1 MRKSAFDRYD
11 NNHAVISKCLG
22 QIVGTNITQDRGMLN
37 KLTNIFAKKTD
48 RIGIEINSRKINIAQ
63 IVKQGQQYKLLK
75 NVSADVPEGVYRDG
89 QIVDSL
95 ALSELIKDTLK
106 VNKISSKKVS
116 TAVPMREAIIRVIPV
131 PAELDE
137 QELKDMVLVHE
148 AGMYLPYPREE
159 VDLDYVK
166 LGYFMDEDGIEKV
179 NVLLVATKKEVTD
192 LYAEIF
198 QQAELQMNVLEINSF
213 ALIRTIREQLRQFG
227 SKEAVVLVD
236 VEFDSTEIAIV
247 VEGVPQ
253 FSRTVP
259 IGIDQMRAAISHV
272 IDESETAFLEDI
284 DLLGNVQDGGDAGS
298 AQMQS
303 GKLALLKVL
312 GELTEELS
320 RSINF
325 YINQSEE
332 LEIAQL
338 LLAGPGA
345 GIGQMDEFFTQRLN
359 LPTMKVDPIV
369 TLALDVNEDIAPNQ
383 RPGLGI
389 VLGLGMRDV

>member
-1 MRKSAFDRYD
+1 
-11 NNHAVISKCLG
+11 
-22 QIVGTNITQDRGMLN
+22 MLKN
-37 KLTNIFAKKTD
+37 LTNIFAKNGGN
-48 RIGIEINSRKINIAQ
+48 IGIEINPQKIKVAQ
-63 IVKQGQQYKLLK
+63 IAKNGQQYKLLK
-75 NVSADVPEGVYRDG
+75 NVSADVPAGIFEDG
-89 QIVDSL
+89 KVIDSL
-95 ALSELIKDTLK
+95 SLSELIKDTLK
-106 VNKISSKKVS
+106 ANKISAKQVS

-137 QELKDMVLVHE
+137 NELKDMVLVHE

-159 VDLDYVK
+159 VDLDYAK

-192 LYAEIF
+192 LYNEIF
-198 QQAELQMNVLEINSF
+198 QQADLQMGVLEINSF

-259 IGIDQMRAAISHV
+259 IGTYQMR
-272 IDESETAFLEDI
+272 TAFSDAMGLPNTGETELLHDI
-284 DLLGNVQDGGDAGS
+284 DIIDGLSDSGGIDS
-298 AQMQS
+298 SQIES
-303 GKLALLKVL
+303 GKLALMKVME
-312 GELTEELS
+312 ELTEELS

-325 YINQSEE
+325 YINQSED

-345 GIGQMDEFFTQRLN
+345 GISQVDEFFTQKLN
-359 LPTMKVDPIV
+359 LPTMKIDPIT
-369 TLALDVNEDIAPNQ
+369 TLGLDVSQDIAPEY

-389 VLGLGMRDV
+389 VLGLGMRDI

>member
-1 MRKSAFDRYD
+1 
-11 NNHAVISKCLG
+11 
-22 QIVGTNITQDRGMLN
+22 MLN
-37 KLTNIFAKKTD
+37 TLTNIFAKSGD
-48 RIGIEINSRKINIAQ
+48 GVGIEINPQKINIAQ

-75 NVSADVPEGVYRDG
+75 NVSADIPEGVFEEG

-95 ALSELIKDTLK
+95 SLSELIKDTLK
-106 VNKISSKKVS
+106 ANKISATKVF
-116 TAVPMREAIIRVIPV
+116 TGVPMREAIIRVIPV

-137 QELKDMVLVHE
+137 AELKDMVMVHE

-192 LYAEIF
+192 LYTEVF
-198 QQAELQMNVLEINSF
+198 EQANLKLSVLEINSF

-236 VEFDSTEIAIV
+236 LEFDSTEIAIV

-259 IGIDQMRAAISHV
+259 IGTYQMRAAFSQAMSLP
-272 IDESETAFLEDI
+272 DTGATEMLYDI
-284 DLLGNVQDGGDAGS
+284 DILNGIEDSTGVDSSQIE
-298 AQMQS
+298 S
-303 GKLALLKVL
+303 GKAALIKVL
-312 GELTEELS
+312 GELSDELS

-325 YINQSEE
+325 YINQSED

-345 GIGQMDEFFTQRLN
+345 GIRQVDEFFTQKLN
-359 LPTMKVDPIV
+359 LPTIKVDPIA
-369 TLALDVNEDIAPNQ
+369 TLGLDLNQDIASDR

-389 VLGLGMRDV
+389 VLGLGMRDL

>member
-1 MRKSAFDRYD
+1 
-11 NNHAVISKCLG
+11 
-22 QIVGTNITQDRGMLN
+22 MLKN
-37 KLTNIFAKKTD
+37 LTNIFAKNGD
-48 RIGIEINSRKINIAQ
+48 SIGIEINPQRINIAQ
-63 IVKQGQQYKLLK
+63 IAKNGQQYKLLK
-75 NVSADVPEGVYRDG
+75 NVSAAIPAGVFEDG
-89 QIVDSL
+89 KIIDSL
-95 ALSELIKDTLK
+95 SLSELIKDTLK
-106 VNKISSKKVS
+106 VNKISAKKVS

-137 QELKDMVLVHE
+137 NELKDMVLVHE

-159 VDLDYVK
+159 VDLDYAK

-192 LYAEIF
+192 LYNEVF
-198 QQAELQMNVLEINSF
+198 QQADLQMGVLEINSF

-259 IGIDQMRAAISHV
+259 IGTYQMR
-272 IDESETAFLEDI
+272 TAFSDAMGLPNTGETELLHDI
-284 DLLGNVQDGGDAGS
+284 DIIDGLSDSGEIDS
-298 AQMQS
+298 SQIES
-303 GKLALLKVL
+303 GKLALMKVME
-312 GELTEELS
+312 ELTEELS

-325 YINQSEE
+325 YINQSED

-345 GIGQMDEFFTQRLN
+345 GISQVDEFFTQKLN
-359 LPTMKVDPIV
+359 LPTMKIDPV
-369 TLALDVNEDIAPNQ
+369 TTLGLDISQDIAPEY
-383 RPGLGI
+383 RPSLGI
-389 VLGLGMRDV
+389 VLGLGMRDI

>member
-1 MRKSAFDRYD
+1 
-11 NNHAVISKCLG
+11 
-22 QIVGTNITQDRGMLN
+22 MLKN
-37 KLTNIFAKKTD
+37 LTNMFAKQGD
-48 RIGIEINSRKINIAQ
+48 SVGIEINAQKINVAQ
-63 IVKQGQQYKLLK
+63 IAKQGQQYKLLK
-75 NVSADVPEGVYRDG
+75 NISADIPEGVYEDG
-89 QIVDSL
+89 EIVDSL
-95 ALSELIKDTLK
+95 ILSELIKDTLK
-106 VNKISSKKVS
+106 ANKINAKKVS

-137 QELKDMVLVHE
+137 AELKDMVLVHE

-159 VDLDYVK
+159 VDLDYAK

-192 LYAEIF
+192 LYTEIF
-198 QQAELQMNVLEINSF
+198 EQADLQINVLEINSF
-213 ALIRTIREQLRQFG
+213 ALIRTLREHLRQFG

-236 VEFDSTEIAIV
+236 IEFDSTEIAIV

-259 IGIDQMRAAISHV
+259 IGTYQMR
-272 IDESETAFLEDI
+272 TAFSRAMNLPVTGDSEI
-284 DLLGNVQDGGDAGS
+284 LYEVDLLDGASDDSDDTS
-298 AQMQS
+298 ASQIEVGQ
-303 GKLALLKVL
+303 LALLKII

-325 YINQSEE
+325 YINQSED

-345 GIGQMDEFFTQRLN
+345 GINQIDEFFTQKLN
-359 LPTMKVDPIV
+359 LPTAKVDPIAA
-369 TLALDVNEDIAPNQ
+369 LALDAGQKISAKE
-383 RPGLGI
+383 RPSLGI
-389 VLGLGMRDV
+389 VLGLSMREE

>member
-1 MRKSAFDRYD
+1 MLK
-11 NNHAVISKCLG
+11 
-22 QIVGTNITQDRGMLN
+22 NI
-37 KLTNIFAKKTD
+37 TNIFAKQGD
-48 RIGIEINSRKINIAQ
+48 NVGIEINAQKINIAQ
-63 IVKQGQQYKLLK
+63 IAKQGQQYKLLK
-75 NVSADVPEGVYRDG
+75 NVSADIPEGVYEDG

-95 ALSELIKDTLK
+95 TLSELIKDTLK
-106 VNKISSKKVS
+106 ANKISAKKVS
-116 TAVPMREAIIRVIPV
+116 SAVPMREAIIRVIPV

-137 QELKDMVLVHE
+137 AELKDMVLVHE

-159 VDLDYVK
+159 VDLDYAK

-192 LYAEIF
+192 LYTEIF
-198 QQAELQMNVLEINSF
+198 EQADLEINVLEINSF
-213 ALIRTIREQLRQFG
+213 ALIRTLREQLRQFG

-236 VEFDSTEIAIV
+236 LEFDSTEIAIV

-259 IGIDQMRAAISHV
+259 IGTYQMRAAFSQAMNLPVTGGTEILHQ
-272 IDESETAFLEDI
+272 I
-284 DLLGNVQDGGDAGS
+284 DLLDGIDQDSGDIDS
-298 AQMQS
+298 SQIES
-303 GKLALLKVL
+303 GQTALLKIL

-325 YINQSEE
+325 YINQSED

-345 GIGQMDEFFTQRLN
+345 GISQVDEFFTQKLN
-359 LPTMKVDPIV
+359 LPTMKVDPI
-369 TLALDVNEDIAPNQ
+369 TSLALDVNQDIAPKY

-389 VLGLGMRDV
+389 VLGLGIREQ

>member
-1 MRKSAFDRYD
+1 
-11 NNHAVISKCLG
+11 
-22 QIVGTNITQDRGMLN
+22 MLKN
-37 KLTNIFAKKTD
+37 LTNIFVKNGGN
-48 RIGIEINSRKINIAQ
+48 IGIEINTQKINIAQ
-63 IVKQGQQYKLLK
+63 IAKNGQQYKLLK
-75 NVSADVPEGVYRDG
+75 NVSANIPEGVFEDG
-89 QIVDSL
+89 KIVDSL
-95 ALSELIKDTLK
+95 SLSELIKDTLK
-106 VNKISSKKVS
+106 ANKISAKKVS

-137 QELKDMVLVHE
+137 NELKDMVLVHE

-159 VDLDYVK
+159 VDLDYAK

-192 LYAEIF
+192 LYNEVF
-198 QQAELQMNVLEINSF
+198 QQADLQMGVLEINSF

-236 VEFDSTEIAIV
+236 IEFDSTEIAIV

-259 IGIDQMRAAISHV
+259 IGTYQMR
-272 IDESETAFLEDI
+272 TAFSDAMGLPNTGETELLHDI
-284 DLLGNVQDGGDAGS
+284 DIIDGLSDSGGIDS
-298 AQMQS
+298 SQIES
-303 GKLALLKVL
+303 GKLALMKIME
-312 GELTEELS
+312 ELTEELS

-325 YINQSEE
+325 YINQSED

-338 LLAGPGA
+338 LIAGPGA
-345 GIGQMDEFFTQRLN
+345 GITQVDEFFTQKLN
-359 LPTMKVDPIV
+359 LPTMKIDPV
-369 TLALDVNEDIAPNQ
+369 TTLGLDLSQDIAPEY
-383 RPGLGI
+383 RPGMGI

>member
-1 MRKSAFDRYD
+1 MLK
-11 NNHAVISKCLG
+11 
-22 QIVGTNITQDRGMLN
+22 NI
-37 KLTNIFAKKTD
+37 TNIFAKQGD
-48 RIGIEINSRKINIAQ
+48 SVGIEINAQKINIAQ
-63 IVKQGQQYKLLK
+63 ISKQGQQYKLLK
-75 NVSADVPEGVYRDG
+75 NVSADIPEGVYEDG

-95 ALSELIKDTLK
+95 TLSELIKDTLK
-106 VNKISSKKVS
+106 ANKISAKQVS
-116 TAVPMREAIIRVIPV
+116 TAVPMREAIIRLIPV

-137 QELKDMVLVHE
+137 AELKDMVLVHE

-159 VDLDYVK
+159 VDLDYAK

-192 LYAEIF
+192 LYTEIF
-198 QQAELQMNVLEINSF
+198 EQAELKVNVLEINSF
-213 ALIRTIREQLRQFG
+213 ALIRTLREQLRQFG

-236 VEFDSTEIAIV
+236 LEFDSTEIAIV

-259 IGIDQMRAAISHV
+259 IGTHQMRAAFSQAMNMPV
-272 IDESETAFLEDI
+272 TGGSEILQNL
-284 DLLGNVQDGGDAGS
+284 DLLDGIDDTGELDAS
-298 AQMQS
+298 QIES
-303 GKLALLKVL
+303 GQTALLKIL

-325 YINQSEE
+325 YINQSED

-345 GIGQMDEFFTQRLN
+345 GISQVDEFFTQKLN
-359 LPTMKVDPIV
+359 LPTVKVDPIA
-369 TLALDVNEDIAPNQ
+369 TLGLDTSQDIAQ
-383 RPGLGI
+383 RHRPGLGI
-389 VLGLGMRDV
+389 VLGLGMRDS

>member
-1 MRKSAFDRYD
+1 
-11 NNHAVISKCLG
+11 
-22 QIVGTNITQDRGMLN
+22 MLN
-37 KLTNIFAKKTD
+37 NLTNIFTKKGGS
-48 RIGIEINSRKINIAQ
+48 IGIEINPQRINIAQ
-63 IVKQGQQYKLLK
+63 IAKNGQQYKLLK
-75 NVSADVPEGVYRDG
+75 NVSADIPDGIYEDG
-89 QIVDSL
+89 QIIDSL
-95 ALSELIKDTLK
+95 SLSELIKDTLK
-106 VNKISSKKVS
+106 VNKIAAKNVS

-137 QELKDMVLVHE
+137 DELKDMVMVHE

-159 VDLDYVK
+159 VDLDYAK

-179 NVLLVATKKEVTD
+179 NVLLVATRKEVTD
-192 LYAEIF
+192 LYSEIF
-198 QQAELQMNVLEINSF
+198 QQADLQMEVLEINSF

-236 VEFDSTEIAIV
+236 IEFDSTEIAIV

-259 IGIDQMRAAISHV
+259 IGTYQMRMAFSQAMGLPNTGATELLHD
-272 IDESETAFLEDI
+272 IDIIDGLENTEDI
-284 DLLGNVQDGGDAGS
+284 DSSQIESGRS
-298 AQMQS
+298 ALM
-303 GKLALLKVL
+303 KIL

-325 YINQSEE
+325 YINQSED

-345 GIGQMDEFFTQRLN
+345 GINQVDNFFTQKMN
-359 LPTMKVDPIV
+359 LPTMKVDPI
-369 TLALDVNEDIAPNQ
+369 TSLGLDIGQDIAPEY

-389 VLGLGMRDV
+389 VLGLGVRDL

>member
-1 MRKSAFDRYD
+1 
-11 NNHAVISKCLG
+11 
-22 QIVGTNITQDRGMLN
+22 MLKN
-37 KLTNIFAKKTD
+37 LTSVFAKKGD
-48 RIGIEINSRKINIAQ
+48 SVGIEINAQKINIAQ
-63 IVKQGQQYKLLK
+63 IAKQGQQYKLIK
-75 NVSADVPEGVYRDG
+75 NVSADIPEGVYEDG
-89 QIVDSL
+89 KIIDSL

-106 VNKISSKKVS
+106 AHKISAKKVS

-137 QELKDMVLVHE
+137 AELKDMVLVHE

-159 VDLDYVK
+159 VDLDYAK

-192 LYAEIF
+192 LYTEIF
-198 QQAELQMNVLEINSF
+198 EQADLEINVLEINSF
-213 ALIRTIREQLRQFG
+213 ALIRTLREQLRQFG
-227 SKEAVVLVD
+227 AKEAVVLVD
-236 VEFDSTEIAIV
+236 LEFDSTEIAIV

-259 IGIDQMRAAISHV
+259 IGTHQMRSAFSEAINLPATGG
-272 IDESETAFLEDI
+272 SEIMDHL
-284 DLLGNVQDGGDAGS
+284 DLLDNIEDTGEIDPSQIE
-298 AQMQS
+298 S
-303 GKLALLKVL
+303 GQTALMKVL

-325 YINQSEE
+325 YINQSED

-345 GIGQMDEFFTQRLN
+345 GISQVDDFFTQKLS
-359 LPTMKVDPIV
+359 LPTMKIDPV
-369 TLALDVNEDIAPNQ
+369 AALALDTAQEIAPKH

-389 VLGLGMRDV
+389 VLGLGMREQ

>member
-1 MRKSAFDRYD
+1 
-11 NNHAVISKCLG
+11 
-22 QIVGTNITQDRGMLN
+22 MLKN
-37 KLTNIFAKKTD
+37 LTNIFAKQGD
-48 RIGIEINSRKINIAQ
+48 IVGVEINSQKINVAQ
-63 IVKQGQQYKLLK
+63 IAKQGQQYKLLK
-75 NVSADVPEGVYRDG
+75 NVSADIPEGVYEDG
-89 QIVDSL
+89 KIVDSL

-106 VNKISSKKVS
+106 ANKISAKKVA

-137 QELKDMVLVHE
+137 AELKDMVLVHE

-159 VDLDYVK
+159 VDLDYTK

-192 LYAEIF
+192 LYIEIF
-198 QQAELQMNVLEINSF
+198 EQANLEINVLEINSF
-213 ALIRTIREQLRQFG
+213 ALIRTLREQLRQFG

-236 VEFDSTEIAIV
+236 LEFDSTEIAIV

-259 IGIDQMRAAISHV
+259 IGTHQMHSAFSEAVNLPDTFGSEIMQNLDLLDGIDDSGT
-272 IDESETAFLEDI
+272 IDES
-284 DLLGNVQDGGDAGS
+284 
-298 AQMQS
+298 QMES
-303 GKLALLKVL
+303 GQAALLKVL

-325 YINQSEE
+325 YINQSED

-338 LLAGPGA
+338 LLAGPGG
-345 GIGQMDEFFTQRLN
+345 GINQVDEFFTQKLN
-359 LPTMKVDPIV
+359 LPTMKIDPIAS
-369 TLALDVNEDIAPNQ
+369 LALETSQDIAPKH

-389 VLGLGMRDV
+389 VLGLGMRE

>member
-1 MRKSAFDRYD
+1 M
-11 NNHAVISKCLG
+11 LG
-22 QIVGTNITQDRGMLN
+22 
-37 KLTNIFAKKTD
+37 KLTDIFAKKSNS
-48 RIGIEINSRKINIAQ
+48 IGIEINPQRINIAQ
-63 IVKQGQQYKLLK
+63 IVKQGQQHKLLK
-75 NVSADVPEGVYRDG
+75 NISAALPEGVYEDG
-89 QIVDSL
+89 EIVDAL
-95 ALSELIKDTLK
+95 TLSELIKDTLK
-106 VNKISSKKVS
+106 ANKINTKNVN

-179 NVLLVATKKEVTD
+179 NVLLVATRKEVTD
-192 LYAEIF
+192 LYLEIF
-198 QQAELQMNVLEINSF
+198 QQAELKLNVLEINSF

-236 VEFDSTEIAIV
+236 IEFDSTEIAIV

-259 IGIDQMRAAISHV
+259 LGVSQMRVAFSQAMGLPLV
-272 IDESETAFLEDI
+272 NETDVLEDI
-284 DLLGNVQDGGDAGS
+284 DLIAALQDGNTGEASPMTPGI
-298 AQMQS
+298 A
-303 GKLALLKVL
+303 AIVKVL
-312 GELTEELS
+312 GELTEELG

-325 YINQSEE
+325 YLNQSED

-345 GIGQMDEFFTQRLN
+345 AIGKIDEFFTQRLN
-359 LPTMKVDPIV
+359 LPTMQVDPV
-369 TLALDVNEDIAPNQ
+369 VALGLETNQILSLNE
-383 RPGLGI
+383 RSGLGI
-389 VLGLGMRDV
+389 VLGLGMREV

>member
-1 MRKSAFDRYD
+1 
-11 NNHAVISKCLG
+11 
-22 QIVGTNITQDRGMLN
+22 MLN

-48 RIGIEINSRKINIAQ
+48 RIGIELNSRKINIAQ
-63 IVKQGQQYKLLK
+63 IVKQGQQYKLIK
-75 NVSADVPEGVYRDG
+75 NVSADVPEGVYKDG

-95 ALSELIKDTLK
+95 TLSELIKDTLK
-106 VNKISSKKVS
+106 ANKISGKKVS

-198 QQAELQMNVLEINSF
+198 QQAELQMSVLEINSF

>member
-1 MRKSAFDRYD
+1 
-11 NNHAVISKCLG
+11 
-22 QIVGTNITQDRGMLN
+22 MLKN
-37 KLTNIFAKKTD
+37 LTNIFNKKGGS
-48 RIGIEINSRKINIAQ
+48 IGIEINPQKINIAQ
-63 IVKQGQQYKLLK
+63 IAKNGQQPKLLK
-75 NVSADVPEGVYRDG
+75 NVSADIPPGIYEDG

-95 ALSELIKDTLK
+95 SLSELIKDTLK
-106 VNKISSKKVS
+106 VNKITAKNVS

-137 QELKDMVLVHE
+137 DELKDMVMVHE

-159 VDLDYVK
+159 VDLDYAK

-179 NVLLVATKKEVTD
+179 NVLLVATRKEVTD
-192 LYAEIF
+192 LYSEIF
-198 QQAELQMNVLEINSF
+198 QQADLQMGVLEINSF

-259 IGIDQMRAAISHV
+259 IGTYQMRMAFSQAIGLPDTGATELLHD
-272 IDESETAFLEDI
+272 IDIIDGLEDTG
-284 DLLGNVQDGGDAGS
+284 DLDSSQIE
-298 AQMQS
+298 S
-303 GKLALLKVL
+303 GKAALMKIL

-325 YINQSEE
+325 YINQSED

-345 GIGQMDEFFTQRLN
+345 GISQVDEFFTQKLN
-359 LPTMKVDPIV
+359 LPTMKVDPI
-369 TLALDVNEDIAPNQ
+369 TSLGLDADQDIAPER

-389 VLGLGMRDV
+389 VLGLGMRDL

>member
-1 MRKSAFDRYD
+1 MLDT
-11 NNHAVISKCLG
+11 IS
-22 QIVGTNITQDRGMLN
+22 
-37 KLTNIFAKKTD
+37 NIFGKKTD
-48 RIGIEINSRKINIAQ
+48 NIGIEINPQQINIAQ
-63 IVKQGQQYKLLK
+63 IVKQGQQYKLIK
-75 NVSADVPEGVYRDG
+75 NVSADIPEGVYEDG
-89 QIVDSL
+89 QIVDAL
-95 ALSELIKDTLK
+95 TLSELIKDTLK
-106 VNKISSKKVS
+106 TNKISGKKVA

-137 QELKDMVLVHE
+137 EELKDMVLVHE

-179 NVLLVATKKEVTD
+179 NVLLVATRKEVTD
-192 LYAEIF
+192 LYLEIF
-198 QQAELQMNVLEINSF
+198 QQAELEMNVLEINSF

-236 VEFDSTEIAIV
+236 IEFDSTEIAIV

-259 IGIDQMRAAISHV
+259 IGTYQMRAGFSQAMELPVSN
-272 IDESETAFLEDI
+272 DTELLQDI
-284 DLLGNVQDGGDAGS
+284 DLIGDSA
-298 AQMQS
+298 AQMTPGVS
-303 GKLALLKVL
+303 AVLKVL
-312 GELTEELS
+312 GELTDELG

-325 YINQSEE
+325 YLNQSED

-345 GIGQMDEFFTQRLN
+345 GLGQIDEFFTQRLN
-359 LPTMKVDPIV
+359 LPTMQIDPV
-369 TLALDVNEDIAPNQ
+369 VALGLEVNENIAPVQ

-389 VLGLGMRDV
+389 VLGLGMRGV

>member
-1 MRKSAFDRYD
+1 
-11 NNHAVISKCLG
+11 
-22 QIVGTNITQDRGMLN
+22 MLKN
-37 KLTNIFAKKTD
+37 LTNIFAKQGD
-48 RIGIEINSRKINIAQ
+48 IVGVEINSQKINVAQ
-63 IVKQGQQYKLLK
+63 IAKQGQQYKLLK
-75 NVSADVPEGVYRDG
+75 NVSADIPEGVYEDG
-89 QIVDSL
+89 KIVDSL

-106 VNKISSKKVS
+106 VNKISAKKVT

-137 QELKDMVLVHE
+137 AELKDMVLVHE

-159 VDLDYVK
+159 VDLDYAK

-192 LYAEIF
+192 LYIEIF
-198 QQAELQMNVLEINSF
+198 EQANLEINVLEINSF
-213 ALIRTIREQLRQFG
+213 ALIRTLREQLRQFG

-236 VEFDSTEIAIV
+236 LEFDSTEIAIV

-259 IGIDQMRAAISHV
+259 IGTHQMHSAF
-272 IDESETAFLEDI
+272 SEAVNLPDTVGSEIMQNL
-284 DLLGNVQDGGDAGS
+284 DLLDGIDDSGTMDAS
-298 AQMQS
+298 QMES
-303 GKLALLKVL
+303 GQAALLKVL

-325 YINQSEE
+325 YINQSED

-338 LLAGPGA
+338 LLAGPGG
-345 GIGQMDEFFTQRLN
+345 GINQVDEFFTQKLN
-359 LPTMKVDPIV
+359 LPTMKIDPIAS
-369 TLALDVNEDIAPNQ
+369 LALDTSQDIAPKH

-389 VLGLGMRDV
+389 VLGLGMRE

>member
-1 MRKSAFDRYD
+1 
-11 NNHAVISKCLG
+11 
-22 QIVGTNITQDRGMLN
+22 MLKN
-37 KLTNIFAKKTD
+37 LTNIFAKQGD
-48 RIGIEINSRKINIAQ
+48 IVGIEINSQKINVAQ
-63 IVKQGQQYKLLK
+63 IAKQGQQYKLLK
-75 NVSADVPEGVYRDG
+75 NVSADIPEGVYEDG
-89 QIVDSL
+89 KIVDSL

-106 VNKISSKKVS
+106 ANKISAKKVA

-137 QELKDMVLVHE
+137 AELKDMVLVHE

-159 VDLDYVK
+159 VDLDYAK

-192 LYAEIF
+192 LYIEIF
-198 QQAELQMNVLEINSF
+198 EQANLEINVLEINSF
-213 ALIRTIREQLRQFG
+213 ALIRTLREQLRQFG

-236 VEFDSTEIAIV
+236 LEFDSTEIAIV

-259 IGIDQMRAAISHV
+259 IGTHQMYSAF
-272 IDESETAFLEDI
+272 SEAVSLPDTGGSEIMQNL
-284 DLLGNVQDGGDAGS
+284 DLLDGIDDSGTIDAS
-298 AQMQS
+298 QMES
-303 GKLALLKVL
+303 GQAALLKVL

-325 YINQSEE
+325 YINQSED

-338 LLAGPGA
+338 LLAGPGG
-345 GIGQMDEFFTQRLN
+345 GINQVDEFFTQKLN
-359 LPTMKVDPIV
+359 LPTMKIDPIAA
-369 TLALDVNEDIAPNQ
+369 LALDTNQDIAPKH

-389 VLGLGMRDV
+389 VLGLGMRE

>member
-1 MRKSAFDRYD
+1 
-11 NNHAVISKCLG
+11 
-22 QIVGTNITQDRGMLN
+22 MLN
-37 KLTNIFAKKTD
+37 KLTNIFAKKTN

-63 IVKQGQQYKLLK
+63 IVKKGQQYKLIK
-75 NVSADVPEGVYRDG
+75 NVSADVPEGVYKDG

-95 ALSELIKDTLK
+95 TLSELIKDTLK
-106 VNKISSKKVS
+106 VNKISGKKVS
-116 TAVPMREAIIRVIPV
+116 AAVPMREAIIRVIPV

-192 LYAEIF
+192 LYTEIF
-198 QQAELQMNVLEINSF
+198 QQAELQMSVLEINSF

-259 IGIDQMRAAISHV
+259 IGIDQMRAALSHV
-272 IDESETAFLEDI
+272 IDESETKFLDDI
-284 DLLGNVQDGGDAGS
+284 NLLDNVQDGDSAGS

-303 GKLALLKVL
+303 GRLALLKVL
-312 GELTEELS
+312 EELTEELS

-325 YINQSEE
+325 YLNQSEE

>member
-1 MRKSAFDRYD
+1 
-11 NNHAVISKCLG
+11 
-22 QIVGTNITQDRGMLN
+22 MLN
-37 KLTNIFAKKTD
+37 TLTNIFAKSGD
-48 RIGIEINSRKINIAQ
+48 SVGIEINPQKINIAQ

-75 NVSADVPEGVYRDG
+75 NVSADIPEGVFEEG

-95 ALSELIKDTLK
+95 SLSELIKDTLK
-106 VNKISSKKVS
+106 ANKISATKVF

-137 QELKDMVLVHE
+137 AELKDMVMVHE

-192 LYAEIF
+192 LYTEVF
-198 QQAELQMNVLEINSF
+198 EQAELKLSVLEINSF

-236 VEFDSTEIAIV
+236 LEFDSTEIAIV

-259 IGIDQMRAAISHV
+259 IGTYQMRAAFSQAMSLPDTGATEMLYE
-272 IDESETAFLEDI
+272 IDILKGI
-284 DLLGNVQDGGDAGS
+284 GDSTGVDS
-298 AQMQS
+298 SQIES
-303 GKLALLKVL
+303 GKAALIKIL
-312 GELTEELS
+312 GELSDELS

-325 YINQSEE
+325 YINQSED

-345 GIGQMDEFFTQRLN
+345 GIRQVDEFFTQKLN
-359 LPTMKVDPIV
+359 LPTIKVDPIA
-369 TLALDVNEDIAPNQ
+369 ALGLDLNQDIASD
-383 RPGLGI
+383 RRSGLGI
-389 VLGLGMRDV
+389 VLGLGMRDL

>member
-1 MRKSAFDRYD
+1 
-11 NNHAVISKCLG
+11 
-22 QIVGTNITQDRGMLN
+22 MLN
-37 KLTNIFAKKTD
+37 NLTSIFAKKSD
-48 RIGIEINSRKINIAQ
+48 RIGIEINPQKINIAQ
-63 IVKQGQQYKLLK
+63 ISKQGQQYKLIK
-75 NVSADVPEGVYRDG
+75 NVSADIPEGVYEDG
-89 QIVDSL
+89 HIVDSL
-95 ALSELIKDTLK
+95 TLSELIKDTLK
-106 VNKISSKKVS
+106 ANKISAKQVS
-116 TAVPMREAIIRVIPV
+116 SAVPMREAIIRVIPV

-137 QELKDMVLVHE
+137 EELKDMVLVHE

-179 NVLLVATKKEVTD
+179 NVLLIATKKEVTD
-192 LYAEIF
+192 LYCEIF
-198 QQAELQMNVLEINSF
+198 QQADLQIRVLEVNSF

-236 VEFDSTEIAIV
+236 LEFDNTEIAIV

-259 IGIDQMRAAISHV
+259 IGTYQMRAAFSQAMGLPMTGATELLLDVDVLQGIQDSG
-272 IDESETAFLEDI
+272 
-284 DLLGNVQDGGDAGS
+284 DLDSSQMEAGQ
-298 AQMQS
+298 A
-303 GKLALLKVL
+303 ALIRVL

-325 YINQSEE
+325 YINQSED

-345 GIGQMDEFFTQRLN
+345 GISQVDEFFTQKLN
-359 LPTMKVDPIV
+359 LPTMKIDPIT
-369 TLALDVNEDIAPNQ
+369 TLGLEVSQDIAPDR
-383 RPGLGI
+383 RPSLGI